1 MRIHAFDALRPPADL
16 AQAVASVP
24 YDTVNT
30 EEAWA
35 LAAGNANSF
44 LHVGRAEIDLPDGA
58 DPYADAV
65 YAKADENFKR
75 LQASGAL
82 RRDGQPGLFVYRQIM
97 GVHAQRG
104 VMACVHIEDY
114 EKGVILR
121 HEKTRVDKENDRC
134 RHIRTLKAHSGP
146 VFLAYR
152 DAAEI
157 DRLVA
162 EAEKAAPLCDF
173 IAADG
178 VRHTV
183 WRLAPAEAVAAAFS
197 RVPKCYIAD
206 GHHRAAAAVRVGR
219 ELREKNPGHTG
230 HEEYNWFMAVLFP
243 GSQLQIIPYNRCVKD
258 LNGRTEDAF
267 LAEVKKAFT
276 VEPTRDDRPAH
287 TGEVRMYLPGRW
299 LRLAWPAPT
308 DADPVARL
316 DVSVLQD
323 RLLAPVLGIDDPRTS
338 HRIDFIGGIRG
349 TGELMKLV
357 DSGKAAVA
365 FSMFP
370 VTIGQ
375 VMAISDADRIMPPK
389 STWFEPKLRSGLFV
403 HTFLP

>member
-24 YDTVNT
+24 YDTVNK
-30 EEAWA
+30 EEARA
-35 LAAGNANSF
+35 LAAGNPNSF
-44 LHVGRAEIDLPDGA
+44 LHVGRAEIDLPANA
-58 DPYADAV
+58 DPYGDAV

-75 LQASGAL
+75 LQSSGAL

-97 GVHAQRG
+97 GAHSQCG

-152 DAAEI
+152 DEASV

-162 EAEKAAPLCDF
+162 KARQGEPLCDF
-173 IAADG
+173 TAADG

-183 WRLAPAEAVAAAFS
+183 WRLAPVEAVMAAFD

-243 GSQLQIIPYNRCVKD
+243 ASQLQIIPYNRCVKD
-258 LNGRTEDAF
+258 LNGRSEAAF
-267 LAEVKKAFT
+267 LAEVGKTFT
-276 VEPTRDDRPAH
+276 VEPVRDDRPSR

-299 LRLAWPAPT
+299 FRLAWPEPT

-323 RLLAPVLGIDDPRTS
+323 HLLAPVLGIDDPRTS

-357 DSGKAAVA
+357 DGGKAAVA

-403 HTFLP
+403 HTF